1 MNEQM
6 NSVYSFTL
14 ATLNMLG
21 KLTLR
26 GKEQHLCFS
35 KMLLSFPEGVDLS
48 K

>member
-1 MNEQM
+1 MNEQV

-26 GKEQHLCFS
+26 EKQQHLCFF
-35 KMLLSFPEGVDLS
+35 KNDLPFPGGVDLS